1 MVEFGDYKYFSLVN
15 NIKQYFRGFYIFNSH
30 SSPVN
35 YYYSSFH
42 KQKKTQYNISRMF
55 FQVFTS
61 SR

>member
-42 KQKKTQYNISRMF
+42 KQKKNPIQYFKDVFSG
-55 FQVFTS
+55 FQK
-61 SR
+61 